1 MSNQATYSD
10 IHRQIPDELIKYY
23 DYSYFQYIK
32 QISSNVVRATWKNT
46 DRFFALKHI
55 NNDKQ
60 TFEQIIRELKL
71 YRSVDFHENILRFY
85 GITNVEMDVYEAKKY
100 SLVLE
105 YANRGTLNTYL
116 SEYFDEL
123 DWDDKYNLSLQLA
136 SAVECM
142 HNCGVIHCDLHPNN
156 ILVHKN
162 NIKVADFGL
171 SKRISE
177 ESINAPKI
185 IGAIPYIDPKIF
197 NNRIDYIN
205 ENQKY
210 KFNEKSDVYSIGVL
224 MWQISSGYQPFNT
237 KDYDIDL
244 ALGIMNGKREKII
257 QETPI
262 EYSNLYQ
269 ECWKFE
275 PSERPNIQNIVS
287 ILKKLNFSIQQNPG
301 SNKNI
306 MNDDLMLEKIAS
318 NLNLLNLIIVNESK
332 SGTENNSSDTL
343 IQLTELSTDIFDLAS
358 NKINN
363 IIIDEFIAYLI
374 KKHDRDFTFGNIK
387 QLINQQLLKLSQ
399 PTDKII
405 KWLSKN
411 QDKIQ
416 YIWFLGLL
424 YYFNIG
430 IEEDFNFKAFNLFLK
445 AANENFPIA
454 QVYLAKCYFEGYGT
468 EIDYNLSFNWC
479 KKSVENDSI
488 IGRLN
493 LGYCYKLGIGTAI
506 NKRKAIQLYETA
518 ADQENS
524 NAQTNL
530 GIIYEKGE
538 GIKKDLK
545 EAIYW
550 YSKAAENGNK
560 VSQYYLGKCFEL
572 GNGIKKDL
580 VKAFGY
586 YKMSADQEYL
596 NAQFQLG
603 YFYFNGIG
611 TNIDKEK
618 AFNLYKI
625 AAKKGHNIAQNN
637 LGFSYENGE
646 GTIKDLKKAI
656 YWYSKAAESE
666 YEVAQYNLGNC
677 YKLGI
682 GVEKNEVK
690 AFECFKKSADKNYL
704 DARFKFG
711 YCYDEGIGT
720 EINKE
725 LAFEIYKVAAEKEN
739 SNAQMFLGNLC
750 KYGQGTKKDIKQA
763 IYWYRK
769 AAENGNKIAQYNL
782 SNYCKGFGIDFNKEK
797 AFNLYKTIVKKVHS
811 IAQKHLE
818 RLYNN
823 GEGDNLKDTF
833 YWYGKA
839 AEGGCEIAQCY
850 LGSYYEYIIKNKV
863 KAFNL
868 YKKSSKKEYLDAQF
882 QLGYCYDVGNG
893 TEVNKEKAFK
903 LYKKLA
909 EKEYS
914 IAQNNL
920 GILYINGEGT
930 EEDLDKAIYWH
941 NKAAKNGCDVA
952 KYNLDIYY
960 EFIAENGTVIS

>member
-23 DYSYFQYIK
+23 DYSYFRYIK

-399 PTDKII
+399 TTDKII

-454 QVYLAKCYFEGYGT
+454 QVYLAKCYYEGYGT

-493 LGYCYKLGIGTAI
+493 LGYCYKL
-506 NKRKAIQLYETA
+506 
-518 ADQENS
+518 
-524 NAQTNL
+524 
-530 GIIYEKGE
+530 
-538 GIKKDLK
+538 
-545 EAIYW
+545 
-550 YSKAAENGNK
+550 
-560 VSQYYLGKCFEL
+560 
-572 GNGIKKDL
+572 
-580 VKAFGY
+580 
-586 YKMSADQEYL
+586 
-596 NAQFQLG
+596 
-603 YFYFNGIG
+603 
-611 TNIDKEK
+611 
-618 AFNLYKI
+618 
-625 AAKKGHNIAQNN
+625 
-637 LGFSYENGE
+637 
-646 GTIKDLKKAI
+646 
-656 YWYSKAAESE
+656 
-666 YEVAQYNLGNC
+666 
-677 YKLGI
+677 
-682 GVEKNEVK
+682 
-690 AFECFKKSADKNYL
+690 
-704 DARFKFG
+704 
-711 YCYDEGIGT
+711 
-720 EINKE
+720 
-725 LAFEIYKVAAEKEN
+725 
-739 SNAQMFLGNLC
+739 
-750 KYGQGTKKDIKQA
+750 
-763 IYWYRK
+763 
-769 AAENGNKIAQYNL
+769 
-782 SNYCKGFGIDFNKEK
+782 GFGIDFNKEK

-823 GEGDNLKDTF
+823 GEGENLKDTF

-839 AEGGCEIAQCY
+839 AEGGCEISQCY